1 MQARL
6 LKNRGKMSLPRRLR
20 KSLKSVPLGLRLI
33 SNTDK
38 SNTDKSNMDKPKAA
52 YLEGSDVEAVAR
64 MLNALLTEHWILR
77 DRLAVLERIL
87 EAILGDRGILENG
100 EIDAYVPSEDMAEA
114 LETLRNTVFGNVI
127 GAPFAPGDATVAELR
142 ERRP

>member
-1 MQARL
+1 MP
-6 LKNRGKMSLPRRLR
+6 LPRTLR
-20 KSLKSVPLGLRLI
+20 NSLKSVPLGLGPI
-33 SNTDK
+33 STTDK
-38 SNTDKSNMDKPKAA
+38 SNTDKSNMNEPKAA

-77 DRLAVLERIL
+77 DRLAVL

-127 GAPFAPGDATVAELR
+127 GAPFAPGEATVAELR
-142 ERRP
+142 KRRP

>member
-1 MQARL
+1 MP
-6 LKNRGKMSLPRRLR
+6 LPRKLR
-20 KSLKSVPLGLRLI
+20 KSLKVKVPLGLGPI
-33 SNTDK
+33 

-77 DRLAVLERIL
+77 DRLAVL

-127 GAPFAPGDATVAELR
+127 GAPFAPGEATVAELR
-142 ERRP
+142 KRRP

>member
-1 MQARL
+1 MDHPREQA
-6 LKNRGKMSLPRRLR
+6 G
-20 KSLKSVPLGLRLI
+20 LGPN
-33 SNTDK
+33 SNIDNSDIDK
-38 SNTDKSNMDKPKAA
+38 SNIDKSNMDKPKAG

-87 EAILGDRGILENG
+87 GDRGILEEG
-100 EIDAYVPSEDMAEA
+100 EIDAYVPSEEMAEA

-127 GAPFAPGDATVAELR
+127 GAPFAPGEATVAELR
-142 ERRP
+142 KRRP